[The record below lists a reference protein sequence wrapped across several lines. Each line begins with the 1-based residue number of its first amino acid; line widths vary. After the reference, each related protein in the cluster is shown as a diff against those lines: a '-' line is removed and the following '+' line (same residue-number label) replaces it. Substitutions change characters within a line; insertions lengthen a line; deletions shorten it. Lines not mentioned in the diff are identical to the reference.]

1 MTSTQMIMTFNTQ
14 IQKAQTVYTACAF
27 LMWNDSTY
35 LHKMINTSKS
45 IWTNGVE
52 CGKICIGEQPG

>member
-1 MTSTQMIMTFNTQ
+1 MIMTFNTQ

-35 LHKMINTSKS
+35 LHKMINTSKD

-52 CGKICIGEQPG
+52 CGIIFVAR